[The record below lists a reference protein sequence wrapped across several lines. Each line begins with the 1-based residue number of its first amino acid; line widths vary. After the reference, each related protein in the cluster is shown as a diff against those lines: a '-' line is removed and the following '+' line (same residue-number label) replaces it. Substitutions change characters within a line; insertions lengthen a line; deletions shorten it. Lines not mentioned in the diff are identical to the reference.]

1 MPRQS
6 ELDKQLT
13 RFMVDVFK
21 VLFDRDVKGVSNK
34 VAISSSLAME
44 NPAGAKGA
52 ALFLGGLAFM
62 APIMLYAAFG
72 E

>member
-21 VLFDRDVKGVSNK
+21 VLLDRDVKGVSNK
-34 VAISSSLAME
+34 IAIISSLAME
-44 NPAGAKGA
+44 NPVGAKGA
-52 ALFLGGLAFM
+52 ELFLGVLAFM
-62 APIMLYAAFG
+62 VPIMLYAAFG

>member
-13 RFMVDVFK
+13 RFMIDVFK
-21 VLFDRDVKGVSNK
+21 VLLDRDVKGVSNK
-34 VAISSSLAME
+34 IAIISSLAME

-52 ALFLGGLAFM
+52 ALFLGVLAFM
-62 APIMLYAAFG
+62 VPIMLYAAFG

>member
-21 VLFDRDVKGVSNK
+21 VLLDRDVKGVSNK
-34 VAISSSLAME
+34 IAIISSLAME
-44 NPAGAKGA
+44 NPVGAKGA
-52 ALFLGGLAFM
+52 ALFLGVLAFM
-62 APIMLYAAFG
+62 APIMLYAFLEG
-72 E
+72 